1 MVASEPGWES
11 PETHLRLREE
21 RHRQEPDTSSE
32 EEEEE
37 RVPAEAAGPEEAP
50 VPAAAAGPVAEGLPL
65 EEAEEEPTPSIVEE
79 GGEAEET
86 VSGYRPTPYRVAAGR
101 GRGFRH
107 RSDEARR
114 YRSLKSLLKKH
125 RKQGTEIPES
135 VLKEIEDI
143 GSGLS
148 PEERGEPPEVT
159 VSYAGGGERPS
170 VPPADLYDAPWRVAQ
185 RKELRELQRQA
196 ARRKSRYPAL
206 RGTARRRIALKKR
219 AGISRT
225 PVKQRLERPITGRAL
240 RLSDRVKDLAQKWLN
255 SHHGER
261 RRVALPG
268 SVVGLKAALSGDPT
282 EGVCC
287 SRSGCKTLRQ
297 ESANGITSAGRL
309 LIL

>member
-1 MVASEPGWES
+1 M
-11 PETHLRLREE
+11 
-21 RHRQEPDTSSE
+21 
-32 EEEEE
+32 
-37 RVPAEAAGPEEAP
+37 
-50 VPAAAAGPVAEGLPL
+50 
-65 EEAEEEPTPSIVEE
+65 
-79 GGEAEET
+79 
-86 VSGYRPTPYRVAAGR
+86 AAGR

-255 SHHGER
+255 SHQCTARDAESPY
-261 RRVALPG
+261 RVRLLA
-268 SVVGLKAALSGDPT
+268 VKAAHRGDPT
-282 EGVCC
+282 EQVRC
-287 SRSGCKTLRQ
+287 SRSMMQMTLWQ
-297 ESANGITSAGRL
+297 ELRASQDYLRL
-309 LIL
+309 DACSSCDER

>member
-1 MVASEPGWES
+1 MTRLGGTGAS
-11 PETHLRLREE
+11 R
-21 RHRQEPDTSSE
+21 
-32 EEEEE
+32 
-37 RVPAEAAGPEEAP
+37 
-50 VPAAAAGPVAEGLPL
+50 
-65 EEAEEEPTPSIVEE
+65 
-79 GGEAEET
+79 
-86 VSGYRPTPYRVAAGR
+86 
-101 GRGFRH
+101 
-107 RSDEARR
+107 
-114 YRSLKSLLKKH
+114 

-148 PEERGEPPEVT
+148 PEERGDPLQVT
-159 VSYAGGGERPS
+159 VFYAGGGERPS
-170 VPPADLYDAPWRVAQ
+170 VPPADLHDAPWRVAQ

-196 ARRKSRYPAL
+196 TKRKSRYPAL

-240 RLSDRVKDLAQKWLN
+240 RLSDRVKDLAQQPPV
-255 SHHGER
+255 HGER

-287 SRSGCKTLRQ
+287 SRSGCKTLWQ
-297 ESANGITSAGRL
+297 ESANDYPSWTLVHPVTSERGSSCPSESGLLKPEDLEALRRSPRRKGLGSTSLKRTSQNPCWRRAELRL
-309 LIL
+309 DWLRARRQV